1 MVTPSPPA
9 DDISESSSLRLK
21 AECAKYVSDMRLTAE
36 RNRLTLA
43 SRKEA
48 EVEERRS
55 VLRAA
60 TRRHR

>member
-1 MVTPSPPA
+1 MNLPP
-9 DDISESSSLRLK
+9 RLK